1 MSHLSPETAYCL
13 ALTHQNPGIRFSS
26 KALANGKNAAGAK
39 WLRSGFAW
47 NEQMDLAWALGFP
60 DYCTVIE
67 GSAELDDHT
76 KWKEFFYRDSI
87 KQISAKCLMANLYQS
102 LTGKD
107 PLQLP
112 EKEFAAITQL
122 REITR
127 EEVRQLITS
136 RLDTKSKCMSVLQIE
151 AFAGPDMTADCIVEA
166 MEKTKGEYVYGGSL
180 LLRSLLYIMKRV
192 HKDNE
197 AKLLA
202 RIAKIDFENGYD
214 CEAQEALVDPLTL
227 GDNNPSHMST
237 PCAFR
242 TQYLDGHPE
251 ITMKAVD
258 ANRAFGGSRVAYRVA
273 FTGTESALDAF
284 VKNHKSIDRLT
295 RNTDYLSIM
304 TSIRNERLLPAFL
317 TVADERNFAAQ
328 MQLWFKHHKDFF
340 IPGLQKLGK
349 KKGTYQ
355 NAANDMLNFLGE
367 QPMAALVPADQ
378 QKSLNPPDEW
388 EKSFDELEKLNQQ
401 VIDLWGDNKAIKK
414 AFKSSFKKICGFA
427 TAAGWDW
434 DAELFGRTWA
444 EHDLESLNGEQ
455 IQMMRDLYDE
465 IVVG

>member
-1 MSHLSPETAYCL
+1 MSYLSPETAYCL

-26 KALANGKNAAGAK
+26 KALANGKDAAGAK
-39 WLRSGFAW
+39 WLRPGFSW

-60 DYCTVIE
+60 DMCIVVE
-67 GSAELDDHT
+67 GSEELDDHT
-76 KWKEFFYRDSI
+76 QWKEFFYRDSI
-87 KQISAKCLMANLYQS
+87 KQISPKMLMANLYQS
-102 LTGKD
+102 LTGND

-112 EKEFAAITQL
+112 EKEFSAITQP

-127 EEVRQLITS
+127 KETCQLIES
-136 RLDTKSKCMSVLQIE
+136 RLETKSKCMSILQIE
-151 AFAGPDMTADCIVEA
+151 ALAGPDTTADCIVEVL
-166 MEKTKGEYVYGGSL
+166 EKTKGEYVYGGSL

-197 AKLLA
+197 QKLLE

-214 CEAQEALVDPLTL
+214 CEAQEALTDPLTL

-258 ANRAFGGSRVAYRVA
+258 ANRAFGGTRIAYRVA

-284 VKNHKSIDRLT
+284 VKNHKGIHRLT

-317 TVADERNFAAQ
+317 TVADERDFSTK

-401 VIDLWGDNKAIKK
+401 VVALWGDNKAIKK

-434 DAELFGRTWA
+434 DAELFVRCWPEADKGNLT
-444 EHDLESLNGEQ
+444 EEQ
-455 IQMMRDLYDE
+455 FQMLSDLYEE